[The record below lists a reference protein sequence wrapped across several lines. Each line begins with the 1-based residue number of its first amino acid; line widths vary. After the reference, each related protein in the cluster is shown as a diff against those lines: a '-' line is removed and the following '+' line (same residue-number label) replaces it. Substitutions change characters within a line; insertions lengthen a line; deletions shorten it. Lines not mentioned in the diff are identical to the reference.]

1 MFSQWSDVL
10 TDINH
15 GTRHRRGAGKRQSLG
30 LNDALYIEGKAG
42 SVV

>member
-10 TDINH
+10 TDIIDAVQAQ
-15 GTRHRRGAGKRQSLG
+15 GRQSLG
-30 LNDALYIEGKAG
+30 LNDAGYIEGKAG